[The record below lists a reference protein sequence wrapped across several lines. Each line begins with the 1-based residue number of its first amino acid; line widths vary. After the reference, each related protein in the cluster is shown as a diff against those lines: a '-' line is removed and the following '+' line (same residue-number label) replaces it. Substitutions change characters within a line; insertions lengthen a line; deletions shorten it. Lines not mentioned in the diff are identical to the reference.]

1 MPQKKI
7 SSFKRVPVG
16 IVVALVA
23 LTAAI
28 SISVSYQTAI
38 RQTNAK
44 LQDINERQAMFSK
57 LSEIDTLA
65 RGVFYG
71 QIDEEKL
78 NEALARGYAEGLG
91 DEQIFYLAAED
102 AKAYQTYAENA
113 IEPISGI
120 GAEVV
125 QADDGALRVVAVYDG
140 SGAQEAGLLIGD
152 EITGINGKETAG
164 LAYSAAWSSLNQP
177 EGTEIE
183 LTVRRGSAE
192 KTETQSLSI
201 QVTCSNFKA
210 QTVSAS
216 VLDKNVGYLS
226 LARLRSETGK
236 ELESNLN
243 TLREQG
249 AAAWVIDLRGC
260 VGTDESAA
268 AAVADL
274 LLGTADTVRAEN
286 RSGEIETL
294 RQSNEKAIEGKVV
307 CLVDGETTGT
317 AEVLAG
323 ALQDAGC
330 TVVGQT
336 TAGNAVRTIF
346 SRLSDGSGIVLP
358 VGYYVRADGSR
369 ISGAGVTPDTA
380 AKLNEEQTRARRYG
394 KLDVKQ
400 DAQVQQACK
409 AALG

>member
-7 SSFKRVPVG
+7 SSLKRVPVG

-28 SISVSYQTAI
+28 SISVSYQAAI

-125 QADDGALRVVAVYDG
+125 QADGALRVVAVYDG
-140 SGAQEAGLLIGD
+140 SGAQAAGLLVGD
-152 EITGINGKETAG
+152 EITGINGNETAG
-164 LAYSAAWSSLNQP
+164 LAYSAAWSSLNRP

-183 LTVRRGSAE
+183 LTVRHGSAE

-226 LARLRSETGK
+226 IARLRSETGK
-236 ELESNLN
+236 ELESSLN

-294 RQSNEKAIEGKVV
+294 RQSDEKAIEGKVV
-307 CLVDGETTGT
+307 CLVDGETSGT

-369 ISGAGVTPDTA
+369 ISGTGVTPDTA
-380 AKLNEEQTRARRYG
+380 AELNEEQTRARRYG
-394 KLDVKQ
+394 KLDLKQ
-400 DAQVQQACK
+400 DTQVQQACQ

>member
-78 NEALARGYAEGLG
+78 NEALARGYADGLG
-91 DEQIFYLAAED
+91 DEQILYLDAED

-125 QADDGALRVVAVYDG
+125 QADGALRVVAVYDG

-152 EITGINGKETAG
+152 EITEINGKETTG
-164 LAYSAAWSSLNQP
+164 LAYSVAWSSLNQP

-192 KTETQSLSI
+192 KTEKHSLSL

-226 LARLRSETGK
+226 IARLRSETGK

-249 AAAWVIDLRGC
+249 AASWVIDLRGC

-294 RQSNEKAIEGKVV
+294 RQSDEKAIEGKVV

-346 SRLSDGSGIVLP
+346 SRLSDGSGIVLS

-369 ISGAGVTPDTA
+369 ISGTGVTPDTA
-380 AKLNEEQTRARRYG
+380 AELNEEQTRARRYG
-394 KLDVKQ
+394 KLDLKQ
-400 DAQVQQACK
+400 DTQVQQACQ

>member
-91 DEQIFYLAAED
+91 DEQILYLDAED
-102 AKAYQTYAENA
+102 AKAYQVYAENA

-125 QADDGALRVVAVYDG
+125 QADGALRVVAVYDG
-140 SGAQEAGLLIGD
+140 SGAQAAGLLVGD

-236 ELESNLN
+236 ELESSLN

-336 TAGNAVRTIF
+336 TAGNAVCTTF

-369 ISGAGVTPDTA
+369 ISGTGVTPDTA
-380 AKLNEEQTRARRYG
+380 AELNEEQTRARRYG
-394 KLDVKQ
+394 KLDLKQ
-400 DAQVQQACK
+400 DTQVQQACQ

>member
-78 NEALARGYAEGLG
+78 NEALARGYADGLG
-91 DEQIFYLAAED
+91 DEQILYLDAED

-125 QADDGALRVVAVYDG
+125 QADGALRVVAVYDG

-152 EITGINGKETAG
+152 EITEINGKETTG
-164 LAYSAAWSSLNQP
+164 LAYSVAWSSLNQP

-192 KTETQSLSI
+192 KTEKHSLSL

-226 LARLRSETGK
+226 IARLRSETGK

-294 RQSNEKAIEGKVV
+294 RQSDEKAIEGKVV
-307 CLVDGETTGT
+307 CLVDGETSGT

-369 ISGAGVTPDTA
+369 ISGTGVTPDTA
-380 AKLNEEQTRARRYG
+380 AELNEEQTRARRYG
-394 KLDVKQ
+394 KLDLKQ
-400 DAQVQQACK
+400 DTQVQQACQ
-409 AALG
+409 AALE